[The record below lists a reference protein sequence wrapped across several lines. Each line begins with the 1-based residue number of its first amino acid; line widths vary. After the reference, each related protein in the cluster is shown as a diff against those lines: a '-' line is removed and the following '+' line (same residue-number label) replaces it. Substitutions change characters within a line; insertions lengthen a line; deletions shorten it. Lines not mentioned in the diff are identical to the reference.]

1 MGSNITLRG
10 VVDEKRAIRLQA
22 RRVMSRYAYR
32 DLDPVMEADR
42 RTSMNDART
51 ALCLALGI
59 AEQDIDPAS
68 GHDYSAEAY
77 ESVRAS
83 WRYHARHHG
92 LSRFYDGPAYRRAI
106 DSWQARRPDL
116 AADGWVG
123 PLESWAR
130 D

>member
-1 MGSNITLRG
+1 M
-10 VVDEKRAIRLQA
+10 QA
-22 RRVMSRYAYR
+22 RRVMLRYAYR

-59 AEQDIDPAS
+59 AEQDIDPTS
-68 GHDYSAEAY
+68 GHDYSAESY

-83 WRYHARHHG
+83 WQDLARSHG
-92 LSRFYDGPAYRRAI
+92 LSRFYDGPAYRQVI
-106 DSWQARRPDL
+106 DDWRARRPDL
-116 AADGWVG
+116 VAGDWVG
-123 PLESWAR
+123 PLEGWAR